1 VKATAQD
8 GRVLLQQRIGAGEI
22 DRVTFNAPPG
32 LVSLEMAIQSS
43 TGGALDTD
51 YRGVSVPSFQ
61 ASKAMLGTP
70 QIFRTRNAR
79 TFAELSQNAD
89 GAPVASRTF
98 SRAERLIVRVPAYG
112 TSDVSPNV
120 SARLLNNKGIS
131 MRDLPIV
138 AGPLQPEF
146 VQFDLLLSSLAPDE
160 YRVEVVA
167 ANPADPRD
175 EAKEVV
181 IFRVTN

>member
-1 VKATAQD
+1 
-8 GRVLLQQRIGAGEI
+8 
-22 DRVTFNAPPG
+22 
-32 LVSLEMAIQSS
+32 
-43 TGGALDTD
+43 
-51 YRGVSVPSFQ
+51 
-61 ASKAMLGTP
+61 
-70 QIFRTRNAR
+70 
-79 TFAELSQNAD
+79 
-89 GAPVASRTF
+89 
-98 SRAERLIVRVPAYG
+98 VPAYG